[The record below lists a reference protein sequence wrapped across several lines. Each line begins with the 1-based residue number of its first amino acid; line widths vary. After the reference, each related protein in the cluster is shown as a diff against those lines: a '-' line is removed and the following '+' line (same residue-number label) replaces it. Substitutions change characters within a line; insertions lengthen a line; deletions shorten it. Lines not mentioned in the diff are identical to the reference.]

1 MVRFVTASNSKD
13 SNMAMKGCRLFTHS
27 IFFEMSFFAL
37 QAVYQ
42 MPIEDDTGEESN
54 SVAFALQRV
63 FYDLQFNDKPV
74 ATKRLTKSFG

>member
-1 MVRFVTASNSKD
+1 M
-13 SNMAMKGCRLFTHS
+13 L
-27 IFFEMSFFAL
+27 FFAL

>member
-1 MVRFVTASNSKD
+1 
-13 SNMAMKGCRLFTHS
+13 
-27 IFFEMSFFAL
+27 
-37 QAVYQ
+37 
-42 MPIEDDTGEESN
+42 MPIEHENHEEAM

>member
-1 MVRFVTASNSKD
+1 M
-13 SNMAMKGCRLFTHS
+13 
-27 IFFEMSFFAL
+27 

-42 MPIEDDTGEESN
+42 MPIEHDTDEEPN

-63 FYDLQFNDKPV
+63 FYDLQYNDKPV

>member
-1 MVRFVTASNSKD
+1 MVLLYNNIIRFEV
-13 SNMAMKGCRLFTHS
+13 
-27 IFFEMSFFAL
+27 FELLYLL

-42 MPIEDDTGEESN
+42 MPIEHESDEDSS

-74 ATKRLTKSFG
+74 GTKRLTKSFG